1 MVDTGS
7 SARSDKSLQ
16 ARGPCR
22 RCCAWANPGLEKVR
36 DFKTSIHSQRHL
48 NPPTCPL
55 NSPLRAAAPIGTP
68 SLVGPTAPPNVMSRD
83 INNSKA
89 QPPAPTPQNT
99 PANNAP
105 ISSHAQAPNLTSLK
119 EEDLDRAA
127 AASIFA
133 QNPRLV
139 SMMQNK
145 LSGLI
150 GKSSGYVE
158 SLPAPVRRRVAGLK
172 GVQKEH
178 SKLEAQFQEEV
189 LELEKKF
196 FAKFTPLYEKRA
208 KIINGEAEP
217 TDAEVEA
224 GEEDEE
230 EDEEAEEAK
239 AEADKNAQGADA
251 AKGIPEFWLSSMK
264 NSSLAET
271 ITDRDEEA
279 LKFLTDIRM
288 EYLDRPGF
296 RLIFEF
302 SENSFFSNKTLSK
315 TYYYQEENGYGGD
328 FIYDHA
334 EGDKIDWKAGQ
345 DLTVKVESKKQ
356 RNKNTKQTRI
366 VKKTIPTPSFFDF
379 FNPAVPPADDDEEID
394 DDIEAK
400 LELDYQLGEDI
411 KEKLIPR
418 AIDWF
423 TGEALQFEQGFD
435 DFDEDD
441 FEDEDDE
448 DEDEDDRDE
457 DDEDEDEDE
466 EEGGKPKQEAAEC
479 KQS

>member
-1 MVDTGS
+1 MD
-7 SARSDKSLQ
+7 
-16 ARGPCR
+16 
-22 RCCAWANPGLEKVR
+22 
-36 DFKTSIHSQRHL
+36 
-48 NPPTCPL
+48 
-55 NSPLRAAAPIGTP
+55 
-68 SLVGPTAPPNVMSRD
+68 SR
-83 INNSKA
+83 
-89 QPPAPTPQNT
+89 TPQNT

-105 ISSHAQAPNLTSLK
+105 ISSHAQAPGISSIK

-145 LSGLI
+145 LSSLV

-158 SLPAPVRRRVAGLK
+158 SLPAPIRRRVAGLK

-178 SKLEAQFQEEV
+178 SKLEAEFQEAV
-189 LELEKKF
+189 LALEKQF
-196 FAKFTPLYEKRA
+196 FEKFTPLYEKRA
-208 KIINGEAEP
+208 KIVNGDQEP
-217 TDAEVEA
+217 TEAEVEA
-224 GEEDEE
+224 GEADDE
-230 EDEEAEEAK
+230 EDEEAEQEK
-239 AEADKNAQGADA
+239 AEADKNATNAD
-251 AKGIPEFWLSSMK
+251 AKGIPEFWLSAMK

-302 SENSFFSNKTLSK
+302 AENPFFSNKTLSK

-334 EGDKIDWKAGQ
+334 EGDKIEWKAGQ
-345 DLTVKVESKKQ
+345 DLTVRTESKKQ

-379 FNPAVPPADDDEEID
+379 FNPAKPPSDDDDDEID
-394 DDIEAK
+394 DEIEAK

-423 TGEALQFEQGFD
+423 TGEALQFEQGLD

-448 DEDEDDRDE
+448 DDDDDDERDE
-457 DDEDEDEDE
+457 DDEEEDDDE
-466 EEGGKPKQEAAEC
+466 EEGNPKSKQEAAEC